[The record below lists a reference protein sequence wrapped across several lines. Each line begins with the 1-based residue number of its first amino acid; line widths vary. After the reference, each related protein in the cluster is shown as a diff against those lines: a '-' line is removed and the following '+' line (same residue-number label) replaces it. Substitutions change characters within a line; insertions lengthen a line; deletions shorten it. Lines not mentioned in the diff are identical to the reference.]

1 MDPSFLS
8 SFLEPVSSQRP
19 AGDNLYDNDP
29 GYQDLELSIRSV
41 DSDPPGTASVS
52 RWKTV
57 RDSIL
62 QLMRRTR
69 DIRLNVYLVRALLHT
84 DGYPGLVSGLSLL
97 DDTLKQFWDT
107 LYPELD
113 VVNDPTE
120 RINILQR
127 LCDYN
132 QVLHSLV
139 RLPLVELKGVGSFA
153 LRDLQLALNRI
164 PLPTGYTRPDV
175 GLIESAFKSKEPEYW
190 VNLISLINQGIER
203 LRSIEQSCATRLN
216 GSRPSLDSL
225 DSMLKEGDYCIR
237 KFMESSGMYAVA
249 DDSTNV
255 EFNENSTLDEAPVST
270 QTGGIDTYAVAD
282 NSTNVEFNENSMS
295 DEAPVSTQTGARPV
309 VATAINTRDDVKRSL
324 DTLCAYYQEYE
335 PSSPVPLLL
344 KRAGQLVDMDF
355 MDIIRNL
362 APAGLSEVEKIR
374 GPDT

>member
-29 GYQDLELSIRSV
+29 DYQDLELSIRSV
-41 DSDPPGTASVS
+41 DSDPAGTASVS

-132 QVLHSLV
+132 QVLYSLV

-270 QTGGIDTYAVAD
+270 QTGGI
-282 NSTNVEFNENSMS
+282 
-295 DEAPVSTQTGARPV
+295 PVARPV
-309 VATAINTRDDVKRSL
+309 AATVINTRHDVQRSL